1 MPILPPGFFLERIM
15 KKEIGGEK
23 AKKTFDGL
31 ICMGPVGCPACG
43 SSQVR
48 PTEVHCTPAGKA
60 GGMAS
65 IDACGVH
72 LAKHLGP
79 GGLDAMILLEFCCD
93 NDHAFHAS
101 YAYRNEQT
109 VLTLMV
115 MPDKP
120 GAKALCS
127 K

>member
-1 MPILPPGFFLERIM
+1 M
-15 KKEIGGEK
+15 KEKIGKK
-23 AKKTFDGL
+23 AQKTFDGL
-31 ICMGPVGCPACG
+31 LYLGPVGCPACG
-43 SSQVR
+43 STQVR
-48 PTEVHCTPAGKA
+48 PTEVHCMPAGKA

-65 IDACGVH
+65 VDACGVH

-93 NDHAFHAS
+93 SDHAFQVA
-101 YAYRNEQT
+101 YAYRRNET
-109 VLTLMV
+109 VLTIAV